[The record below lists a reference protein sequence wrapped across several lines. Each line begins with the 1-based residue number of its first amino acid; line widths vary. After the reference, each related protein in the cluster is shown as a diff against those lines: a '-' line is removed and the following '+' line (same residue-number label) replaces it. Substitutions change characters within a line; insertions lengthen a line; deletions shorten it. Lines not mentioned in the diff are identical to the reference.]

1 VSGPL
6 STWAMC
12 AIPHGVVKDSVDKT
26 QQEIMEE
33 MAKALGS
40 SGHQLESVLEQLKE
54 IDVLMDQTQN
64 IEEYNALV
72 EKFNELH
79 KLALTRREMLM
90 IHREALGVFKH
101 TYIDIFY
108 PIPGKKRKKT

>member
-6 STWAMC
+6 SPWAMC
-12 AIPHGVVKDSVDKT
+12 AISDCVVKDSIDKT

-33 MAKALGS
+33 MAKALGH
-40 SGHQLESVLEQLKE
+40 SGHQLESILEQLKE
-54 IDVLMDQTQN
+54 LDALMGQTQG
-64 IEEYNALV
+64 IEEYNVLV
-72 EKFNELH
+72 EKFNELL

-108 PIPGKKRKKT
+108 PIPEKKRKKT

>member
-1 VSGPL
+1 VSDPL
-6 STWAMC
+6 SAWSICVIA
-12 AIPHGVVKDSVDKT
+12 HGVVKDSIDKT

-33 MAKALGS
+33 MAKALGH
-40 SGHQLESVLEQLKE
+40 SGHQLESILEQLKE
-54 IDVLMDQTQN
+54 LDVLMGQTQG

-72 EKFNELH
+72 EKFNELL

-101 TYIDIFY
+101 TFIDIFY
-108 PIPGKKRKKT
+108 PIPPRKRKKT

>member
-1 VSGPL
+1 
-6 STWAMC
+6 MC
-12 AIPHGVVKDSVDKT
+12 GIADCVVKDSIDKT
-26 QQEIMEE
+26 QQELMEE

-54 IDVLMDQTQN
+54 LDGLMGQTQG
-64 IEEYNALV
+64 IEEYNSLV

-108 PIPGKKRKKT
+108 PIPNKKRKKT